1 MLSNKFTYPFAAV
14 ISVIAF
20 IALTFTAVIQ
30 AQETEIVGTSMEQ
43 AREVVAKFTSAEAP
57 GMNCSAVVVAPEI
70 ALTAGHC
77 ADIPSPQ
84 LELEAISGVPGRE
97 NGLLLPVERVDVV
110 DGRDLAV
117 MIVPGLECPC
127 AFIDYD
133 HLALKDEITYAV
145 GYPFNLIQILTTG
158 HIQGR
163 EASEG
168 PEYLLST
175 TPVAPGNSGGGLFV
189 VRDGYVYLVGITVA
203 YAGTNHIAASV
214 ELK

>member
-1 MLSNKFTYPFAAV
+1 MLSNKFTYPFAAIV
-14 ISVIAF
+14 SILAF
-20 IALTFTAVIQ
+20 IALTFTAVLQ
-30 AQETEIVGTSMEQ
+30 AQETEIVGTSVEQ

-84 LELEAISGVPGRE
+84 LELE
-97 NGLLLPVERVDVV
+97 NGLLLPVESVNALED
-110 DGRDLAV
+110 RDLAV

-127 AFIDYD
+127 AFIDYANP
-133 HLALKDEITYAV
+133 ALKDEIAYAV
-145 GYPFNLIQILTTG
+145 GYPYGLMQILTIG

-163 EASEG
+163 ETSEG

-175 TPVAPGNSGGGLFV
+175 TPLAPGNSGGGLFV

-203 YAGTNHIAASV
+203 YAGTNHIGASM

>member
-1 MLSNKFTYPFAAV
+1 MQYSLYKEKSKSFLYTFAAI

-20 IALTFTAVIQ
+20 IALTFTAFLH

-43 AREVVAKFTSAEAP
+43 AREVVAKFTSETAP
-57 GMNCSAVVVAPEI
+57 GMNSSAVVVAPEI

-84 LELEAISGVPGRE
+84 LELE
-97 NGLLLPVERVDVV
+97 NGLLLPAESVYALKD
-110 DGRDLAV
+110 RDLAV

-133 HLALKDEITYAV
+133 HPALKDEIAYAV

-158 HIQGR
+158 YIQGR
-163 EASEG
+163 DIEDSS
-168 PEYLLST
+168 EYLLST
-175 TPVAPGNSGGGLFV
+175 TPLAPGNSGGGLFV
-189 VRDGYVYLVGITVA
+189 VRDGYAYLVGITVA
-203 YAGTNHIAASV
+203 YAGTNHIGASV

>member
-1 MLSNKFTYPFAAV
+1 MQYSLYKEKSKSFLYTFAAV
-14 ISVIAF
+14 ISVIAL
-20 IALTFTAVIQ
+20 IALTFTAVLH
-30 AQETEIVGTSMEQ
+30 AEETEIVGTSMEQ

-84 LELEAISGVPGRE
+84 LELESGFI
-97 NGLLLPVERVDVV
+97 LPVESVNPVE
-110 DGRDLAV
+110 GRDLAV
-117 MIVPGLECPC
+117 MIVPDLGCPC

-133 HLALKDEITYAV
+133 NPALKDEIAYAV

-158 HIQGR
+158 YIQDR
-163 EASEG
+163 SIEDDV
-168 PEYLLST
+168 EYLLST

-189 VRDGYVYLVGITVA
+189 VRDGYAYLVGIIVA

>member
-1 MLSNKFTYPFAAV
+1 IKDIIVLSNKFTYPFAAIV
-14 ISVIAF
+14 SILAF
-20 IALTFTAVIQ
+20 IALTFTAVLQ
-30 AQETEIVGTSMEQ
+30 AQETAIVGTSMEQ
-43 AREVVAKFTSAEAP
+43 AREVVAKFTSETSP

-84 LELEAISGVPGRE
+84 LELE
-97 NGLLLPVERVDVV
+97 NGLLLPVESVNALED
-110 DGRDLAV
+110 RDLAV

-127 AFIDYD
+127 AFIDYANP
-133 HLALKDEITYAV
+133 ALKDEIAYAV
-145 GYPFNLIQILTTG
+145 GYPYGLMQILTTG

-163 EASEG
+163 ETSEG

-175 TPVAPGNSGGGLFV
+175 TPLSPGNSGGGLFV
-189 VRDGYVYLVGITVA
+189 VRDGYAYLVGITVA
-203 YAGTNHIAASV
+203 YAGTNHIGASM

>member
-1 MLSNKFTYPFAAV
+1 MKDMTVLSNKFTYPFAAIV
-14 ISVIAF
+14 SILAF
-20 IALTFTAVIQ
+20 IALTFTAVLQ
-30 AQETEIVGTSMEQ
+30 AQETEIVGTSVEQ
-43 AREVVAKFTSAEAP
+43 AREVVGKFTSAEAP

-84 LELEAISGVPGRE
+84 LELE
-97 NGLLLPVERVDVV
+97 NGLLLPAERVDVIE
-110 DGRDLAV
+110 DRDLAV
-117 MIVPGLECPC
+117 MLVPGLECPC

-133 HLALKDEITYAV
+133 HPALKDEIAYAV

-158 HIQGR
+158 YIQGR
-163 EASEG
+163 DIEDSS
-168 PEYLLST
+168 EYLLST
-175 TPVAPGNSGGGLFV
+175 TPLAPGNSGGGLFV